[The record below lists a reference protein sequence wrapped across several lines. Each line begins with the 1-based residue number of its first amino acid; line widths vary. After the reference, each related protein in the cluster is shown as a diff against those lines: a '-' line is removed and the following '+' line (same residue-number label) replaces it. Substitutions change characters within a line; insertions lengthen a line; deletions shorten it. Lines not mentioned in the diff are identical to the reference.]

1 MDEGDPPAPV
11 QRVPAASEGATEFLS
26 LLGVEE
32 LRPCL
37 FAESLVMVSEHG
49 QPLGQFSVSVQPA
62 CYEEPGG
69 QEEDCYLVC
78 ATSQGT
84 VSDVPCSSS
93 ITAYISKR
101 LETLEQHQHEYVKF
115 RAHPLD
121 RKTHVAK
128 RGGRLLV
135 KKVIVEGEQEP
146 QTQSF
151 SYHCASLP
159 GLVSE
164 AANLLVL
171 RVLARRRAVPQG
183 AVFLAFDTEACVC
196 TSTYTA
202 LGFQR
207 QLVGSTEAEVFVIER
222 VVWPDEGLP
231 MSWQFYFLSDGHLAR
246 RVQVGSP
253 ATVLLRQMPVLVEP
267 GRALVGIAERRLP
280 TGALT
285 PRGVAPNPKSC
296 FEFSAV

>member
-1 MDEGDPPAPV
+1 
-11 QRVPAASEGATEFLS
+11 
-26 LLGVEE
+26 
-32 LRPCL
+32 
-37 FAESLVMVSEHG
+37 MVSEHG

-135 KKVIVEGEQEP
+135 KKVIVEGEVR
-146 QTQSF
+146 
-151 SYHCASLP
+151 
-159 GLVSE
+159 GW
-164 AANLLVL
+164 
-171 RVLARRRAVPQG
+171 R
-183 AVFLAFDTEACVC
+183 
-196 TSTYTA
+196 
-202 LGFQR
+202 
-207 QLVGSTEAEVFVIER
+207 
-222 VVWPDEGLP
+222 
-231 MSWQFYFLSDGHLAR
+231 
-246 RVQVGSP
+246 
-253 ATVLLRQMPVLVEP
+253 
-267 GRALVGIAERRLP
+267 
-280 TGALT
+280 
-285 PRGVAPNPKSC
+285 PRGSAPPTSVWDSRWG
-296 FEFSAV
+296 FPMLQ